1 MIHQAND
8 EDLEQVQLDD
18 YNDDDYFFDDDDH
31 KATTSNTANSTELS
45 DQAQDTTETMK
56 SEAEDDA
63 QKQCRKF
70 KNARRAEQRQRV
82 TQQHQRRYQS
92 TNHSYF
98 PTTELRNIIN
108 ISRDAH
114 NIIISRQ
121 QETAEVEAYSPTNY
135 HIPQDYLRSTRKHK
149 QATHEAEME
158 HPAQGKQSYT
168 LQERFE
174 KALHSFCPWHPNEN
188 HSAFVCRN
196 LRKAL
201 GAPPLNGIK
210 GNNLQKRR

>member
-18 YNDDDYFFDDDDH
+18 YNDDDDH
-31 KATTSNTANSTELS
+31 KATMPNDANSAELS
-45 DQAQDTTETMK
+45 GQAQDTMETMK
-56 SEAEDDA
+56 SEVEDDA
-63 QKQCRKF
+63 QKQRRKF
-70 KNARRAEQRQRV
+70 NNARHAERRQRV
-82 TQQHQRRYQS
+82 TQQQQRRYQS

-135 HIPQDYLRSTRKHK
+135 HIPQDYSRSTRKRK
-149 QATHEAEME
+149 LATHEAAME
-158 HPAQGKQSYT
+158 HLAQGKQSYT
-168 LQERFE
+168 SQECFE
-174 KALHSFCPWHPNEN
+174 KALHSFYPWHPNRN
-188 HSAFVCRN
+188 HSAFACRN

-201 GAPPLNGIK
+201 GAPPLNGTK
-210 GNNLQKRR
+210 GNNHQKRR